1 MVTLSVTVVSNQV
14 ALLTVIAMY
23 HPTMMVMMV
32 MMVVATEVI
41 MMALAMLTVVLTVH
55 T

>member
-32 MMVVATEVI
+32 MLVMMVVAIEVTLK
-41 MMALAMLTVVLTVH
+41 AYQLL
-55 T
+55 

>member
-1 MVTLSVTVVSNQV
+1 MPMVTLSVTVVSNQV

-32 MMVVATEVI
+32 MMVVAIEVTLK
-41 MMALAMLTVVLTVH
+41 AYQLL
-55 T
+55 